1 MVGRRG
7 KGKGRKEER
16 EGEMEGGMRGGRHY
30 NLSVWKDFGRKIP
43 WVLASSS
50 ILWIT
55 SYIVLFYHSFLSVLV
70 SPLLIV
76 VVVVHSLSHVE
87 LSETTWAAEHQASLS
102 FTITQNLLKLLLIK
116 SVMSSNH
123 LPSKIQ
129 ISTLPFILI
138 SLVTSQFHC
147 FPTQTTHFWSDIH
160 HIFDSLF
167 YQLLQISAF
176 LPSWYTNLL
185 QTILLHKYGAACWEV
200 LLHFLIG

>member
-30 NLSVWKDFGRKIP
+30 NLSVWKDFGRKVP
-43 WVLASSS
+43 WILASSS
-50 ILWIT
+50 ILLIT

-70 SPLLIV
+70 SLLLI

-138 SLVTSQFHC
+138 SLVTSKFHF

-176 LPSWYTNLL
+176 LPS
-185 QTILLHKYGAACWEV
+185 
-200 LLHFLIG
+200 